1 MFARTTVAAGEGPSS
16 AINGSNA
23 DATAFGGMRRL
34 DVEEPL
40 STRNARNGIMP
51 LVKRFNRNAK
61 KN

>member
-40 STRNARNGIMP
+40 STRNGIMP